1 MSEDSIFNEAIRAL
15 RDSSN
20 PVIFTGAG
28 MSAESGIPTFRGG
41 KDSLWSRW
49 RPEELATPGAFQ
61 RDRTL
66 VWGWYV
72 YRMAQLATVQPHTGH
87 QALADLQARWPGLT
101 VVTQN
106 VDNLHE
112 RAGSSRVLHLH
123 GELMKL
129 RCSSCDRPYAGFEVP
144 PLETM
149 ESGQRLGP
157 PRCVHCDGFIRP
169 GVVWFGES
177 LPTDTWTQAD
187 AAIRRCDL
195 LLVVGTSGQVE
206 PAASL
211 VGLAQQGGAQVI
223 LIDPGETTHAGLAD
237 LHLRGT
243 AGTML
248 AHLRDALMPDN
259 AGDRQGATP

>member
-1 MSEDSIFNEAIRAL
+1 MSDEPALQEAAAAL
-15 RDSSN
+15 RDSAR

-49 RPEELATPGAFQ
+49 KPEELATPMAFQ

-72 YRMAQLATVQPHTGH
+72 YRMAQLATVQPHAGH
-87 QALADLQARWPGLT
+87 WALAELQARWTALT

-106 VDNLHE
+106 VDDLHE

-129 RCSSCDRPYAGFEVP
+129 RCSVCNRPFTGFDVP
-144 PLETM
+144 ALETM
-149 ESGQRLGP
+149 EPGQRLEP
-157 PRCVHCDGFIRP
+157 PRCGHCDGFIRP

-177 LPTDTWTQAD
+177 LPTKTWARAE
-187 AAIRRCDL
+187 AAIRGCDL

-211 VGLAQQGGAQVI
+211 VGLARRGGARVI
-223 LIDPGETTHAGLAD
+223 LVDPDESAHAGQAD
-237 LHLRGT
+237 LHLRGG
-243 AGTML
+243 AGAVL
-248 AHLRDALMPDN
+248 AGLRDAL
-259 AGDRQGATP
+259 